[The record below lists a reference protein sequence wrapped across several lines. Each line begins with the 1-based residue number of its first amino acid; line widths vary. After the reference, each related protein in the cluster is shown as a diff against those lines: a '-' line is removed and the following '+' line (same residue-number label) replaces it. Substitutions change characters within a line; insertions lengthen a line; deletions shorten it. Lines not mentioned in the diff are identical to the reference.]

1 MLQARARQMSGE
13 ATPPLQ
19 PDESPID
26 TSTSAAKLEKSLKQR
41 PDEKELKER
50 NILKDSNVAPSLQ
63 GIEDDLKRAQ
73 LEDKLEHMLQHRPK
87 PSELVKEGILIESKA
102 PPPHA

>member
-13 ATPPLQ
+13 ATPPPQ

-26 TSTSAAKLEKSLKQR
+26 TSTSAVKLEKSLKQR

-50 NILKDSNVAPSLQ
+50 NILKGVFYQHNRRIWARKVNQ
-63 GIEDDLKRAQ
+63 G
-73 LEDKLEHMLQHRPK
+73 
-87 PSELVKEGILIESKA
+87 
-102 PPPHA
+102 

>member
-1 MLQARARQMSGE
+1 MLQARVRQMSGE

-50 NILKDSNVAPSLQ
+50 NILKGVFY
-63 GIEDDLKRAQ
+63 
-73 LEDKLEHMLQHRPK
+73 RPNRPICGRK
-87 PSELVKEGILIESKA
+87 FNLS
-102 PPPHA
+102 